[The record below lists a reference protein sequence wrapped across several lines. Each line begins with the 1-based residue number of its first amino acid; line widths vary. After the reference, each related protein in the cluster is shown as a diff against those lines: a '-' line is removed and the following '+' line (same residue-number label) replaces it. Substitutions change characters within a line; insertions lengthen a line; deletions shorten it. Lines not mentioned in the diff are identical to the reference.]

1 MEGHREQAISSQ
13 FVFLQAFKRQE
24 YMDSYPSW
32 TEASFHHF
40 IHNNLEKFG
49 VVYDMLRIL

>member
-13 FVFLQAFKRQE
+13 FVFLGTFERQE
-24 YMDSYPSW
+24 YLGSYPSR

-40 IHNNLEKFG
+40 RHNNLEKFG
-49 VVYDMLRIL
+49 VVSDMLRIF